1 MESGSM
7 LAEWAL
13 DRHPRKTGLRIAE
26 FAECPLEPYEELLY
40 CLRNMDEV
48 ELRRAQQKYSVQC
61 FYHCIIIHLMYI
73 KLYF

>member
-1 MESGSM
+1 M

-26 FAECPLEPYEELLY
+26 LAECPLEPYKELLY

-48 ELRRAQQKYSVQC
+48 ELRRAQQKYSVQS
-61 FYHCIIIHLMYI
+61 IILPNYLPYKRI
-73 KLYF
+73 YF

>member
-1 MESGSM
+1 M

-26 FAECPLEPYEELLY
+26 FAECPLEPYEDLLY

-48 ELRRAQQKYSVQC
+48 ELRRAQQKYSVELC
-61 FYHCIIIHLMYI
+61 FYCI
-73 KLYF
+73 